1 VQIVLEPGRVGRNT
15 VQAVTYGPDGSL
27 LTVPELRLTFT
38 LTQQHVGPL
47 DAKLVDERGYWGSD
61 TLDIPL
67 AGTWTMKAT
76 VRVSDIDQVTVS
88 KTVKID

>member
-1 VQIVLEPGRVGRNT
+1 MIGARD
-15 VQAVTYGPDGSL
+15 GPAKA
-27 LTVPELRLTFT
+27 
-38 LTQQHVGPL
+38 
-47 DAKLVDERGYWGSD
+47 DAELVDERGYWGSD

-67 AGTWTMKAT
+67 AGTWMMKAT